1 MTETEPTLSL
11 RPGAL
16 DWRIID
22 DEVVMLDGEQS
33 QYLATNAS
41 GTLLWQTL
49 QAGATRGQLIELLV
63 ARYEIATEQAAAD
76 IDVFLDELRAREL
89 LDES

>member
-1 MTETEPTLSL
+1 MTEPEL
-11 RPGAL
+11 RLRSGAL
-16 DWRIID
+16 DWRVID
-22 DEVVMLDGEQS
+22 DEVVMLDAEQS

-49 QAGATRGQLIELLV
+49 QEGATRSQLVELLV
-63 ARYEIATEQAAAD
+63 SSYGISAEQAAAD
-76 IDVFLDELRAREL
+76 SDAFLDELRAREL

>member
-1 MTETEPTLSL
+1 MTEPEL
-11 RPGAL
+11 RLRSGAL
-16 DWRIID
+16 DWRVID
-22 DEVVMLDGEQS
+22 DEVVMLDAEQS

-49 QAGATRGQLIELLV
+49 EEGATRGQLVELLV
-63 ARYEIATEQAAAD
+63 SRYAISAEQAAAD
-76 IDVFLDELRAREL
+76 SDAFLDELRAREL